1 MNKQLKYHEQGEGWT
16 HDYTPDGKCICFAR
30 PQEIGGGFVTVD
42 FEQRI
47 FSCGYGRPRVHAGSK
62 TYTGRGWKDQIIRDA
77 IDHLEK
83 VMQS

>member
-1 MNKQLKYHEQGEGWT
+1 MSKEIKYHEQGEGWT
-16 HDYTPDGKCICFAR
+16 HEWLQDRQCVCFKR
-30 PQEIGGGFVTVD
+30 PSEIGGGFVTVD

-47 FSCGYGRPRVHAGSK
+47 FSCGYGKPRQHAGTK
-62 TYTGRGWKDQIIRDA
+62 IYAGRGWKDQIIRDA